1 MERFIRPGL
10 AIINPRLTDTKVN
23 HYTRTRIISELL
35 NNSDQFEPLTLYQMT
50 QQIKIAALL
59 SSDSEAFPFAEITFE
74 QKLIPKLMKEL
85 IKCKDFDTK
94 HNILCIFNSVAAMSS
109 ECCEELL
116 HSGVVEQLISQFPN
130 EDMET
135 QKDYLW
141 VLANVIADS
150 DERRNAVVRS
160 GLPHYII
167 SLLKEPVMSY
177 HQIVTYSW
185 VLECLY
191 KKGCPPWI
199 SLNERLIIIGFATG
213 ALKVLE
219 SNAECEPLLKVI
231 GAIIESSDE
240 TMCKH
245 EVPLLDFSKLL
256 SLLDGKLVTTSM
268 ILLRIF
274 SIFAREND
282 NEIINLM
289 IEKGL
294 LNHLAE
300 LIRRQR
306 KNCQKQ
312 KRKGSSG
319 LRLTQQPEL
328 LNISKH
334 SQIQASLKDVGNVQ
348 KVAQGK
354 DDLQKKQHTLAT
366 IQSLEPERNNQQ
378 LYCKKRLCK

>member
-300 LIRRQR
+300 LIRGDNKEEERRNDFLNTLQYIIQQ
-306 KNCQKQ
+306 N
-312 KRKGSSG
+312 KRIIKIY
-319 LRLTQQPEL
+319 QE
-328 LNISKH
+328 
-334 SQIQASLKDVGNVQ
+334 
-348 KVAQGK
+348 
-354 DDLQKKQHTLAT
+354 
-366 IQSLEPERNNQQ
+366 
-378 LYCKKRLCK
+378 